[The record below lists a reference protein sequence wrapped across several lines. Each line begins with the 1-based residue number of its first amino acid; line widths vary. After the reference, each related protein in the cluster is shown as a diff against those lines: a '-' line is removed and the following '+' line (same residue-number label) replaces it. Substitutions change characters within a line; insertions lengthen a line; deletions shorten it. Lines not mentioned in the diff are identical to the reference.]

1 MLYDQQVIG
10 WGSAISDAEQPKH
23 ELYRDVAE
31 KLRELARQSQLP
43 DIHGDLRELAARF
56 ERMAVYYEAQ
66 RTNATAHANLDKDQ
80 QEGAL
85 GPTTPPVSARTAPPQ
100 IRQGDSRSPD
110 QSRMSQSGKGLGAVC
125 AALYRRSKQILMTFA
140 IRCAT
145 VVPSMLMVS
154 FDLNEH
160 GDRQAEWMRLRSC

>member
-85 GPTTPPVSARTAPPQ
+85 GPTTPPVPVRSAPAQ
-100 IRQGDSRSPD
+100 IRMVD
-110 QSRMSQSGKGLGAVC
+110 
-125 AALYRRSKQILMTFA
+125 TF
-140 IRCAT
+140 
-145 VVPSMLMVS
+145 
-154 FDLNEH
+154 E
-160 GDRQAEWMRLRSC
+160 